1 MEARSINVGS
11 SAPKI
16 GWEIHN
22 NLCFVA
28 YGYEHI
34 SLLVRL
40 LNRAYATSDMV
51 PQDKKII
58 GDMIEELRQVRG
70 IIAMSA
76 QLLR

>member
-1 MEARSINVGS
+1 MEARSVNAGS

-16 GWEIHN
+16 GWEIHD

-40 LNRAYATSDMV
+40 LNAALATSTMV
-51 PQDKKII
+51 EQDRLVM
-58 GDMIEELRQVRG
+58 GDMIAELRQIRG
-70 IIAMSA
+70 ILAMSA

>member
-1 MEARSINVGS
+1 MEARSVNAGS
-11 SAPKI
+11 MAPKI
-16 GWEIHN
+16 GWEIHD

-40 LNRAYATSDMV
+40 LNTTLATSTMV
-51 PQDKKII
+51 EQDRLVI
-58 GDMIEELRQVRG
+58 GDMIAELRQVRG
-70 IIAMSA
+70 ILAMSA